1 MHFSRNNTLSRG
13 ISFLN
18 KLKKNRIFFNSSL
31 MKFGFST
38 NDIYNNTFS
47 HENSFHSLNESLSL
61 NRSHM
66 FSEFGA
72 KKISSQ
78 NPHINEEIVDQN
90 TEKVSDK
97 NSIKSPT
104 KNAKSNNT
112 NKISS
117 NPQKNTE
124 KENMKKVDYNANK
137 SKKGEKKANDK
148 SSLNKSE
155 KNTEGIIF

>member
-1 MHFSRNNTLSRG
+1 MHFSSNSLSRG

-18 KLKKNRIFFNSSL
+18 KLKKNGIFFNSSL
-31 MKFGFST
+31 KKFGFST
-38 NDIYNNTFS
+38 NDIYNNTVS
-47 HENSFHSLNESLSL
+47 HENSFRSLNESWSL

-66 FSEFGA
+66 FAELGA

-78 NPHINEEIVDQN
+78 NPHITEEIVDQ
-90 TEKVSDK
+90 TSEKVSDK
-97 NSIKSPT
+97 KSIKSPT
-104 KNAKSNNT
+104 KKAKLNNT

-117 NPQKNTE
+117 NPKKHTE

-148 SSLNKSE
+148 SSLDKSE
-155 KNTEGIIF
+155 KISEGNSS

>member
-1 MHFSRNNTLSRG
+1 MIKFSQMHFSRNNTLSRG

-72 KKISSQ
+72 KKIKS
-78 NPHINEEIVDQN
+78 IGR
-90 TEKVSDK
+90 T
-97 NSIKSPT
+97 SIKIVHFKPFYLPDDRATFFKAINKLSPST
-104 KNAKSNNT
+104 
-112 NKISS
+112 
-117 NPQKNTE
+117 
-124 KENMKKVDYNANK
+124 
-137 SKKGEKKANDK
+137 KANEILTQPGYRF
-148 SSLNKSE
+148 SGSP
-155 KNTEGIIF
+155 